1 MWLRCSQNPV
11 IYAWFASCKTAAGH
25 QSCMHDMLL
34 KQSHTMPDTPE
45 KEQRYTKEALHAHT
59 GIANRRQTCF
69 LTDRHNRIGQVHGVC
84 SMCAYPDLILGTLA
98 GQNGLVALAP
108 QPQVPP
114 ILLGRNVGL
123 CPALCTMPQALA
135 LFPSLLHEH
144 LVPNV
149 GAMQLEGQPVPGVG
163 GWAQLQ

>member
-1 MWLRCSQNPV
+1 
-11 IYAWFASCKTAAGH
+11 
-25 QSCMHDMLL
+25 
-34 KQSHTMPDTPE
+34 
-45 KEQRYTKEALHAHT
+45 
-59 GIANRRQTCF
+59 
-69 LTDRHNRIGQVHGVC
+69 
-84 SMCAYPDLILGTLA
+84 MCAYPDLILGTLA